1 MRLIRYS
8 KQACDRGPSI
18 TNYSLSIR
26 LLVYPRQHMIKPATN
41 LRKTAVAFLVTLT
54 VFISVLPARASA
66 GVTEDVTFPKIKV
79 LQIEGEDF
87 KTRNASITFGENELS
102 ITVPKGKNIAM
113 DYEKIVSAEYSY
125 SKHPRWKTGLELGAA
140 GILFPPLWL
149 VALPLGFTKHRKHW
163 LTVRTEEDFAVI
175 KLRKGNRKLLIP
187 TFETRTG
194 VTVEAVGEDK

>member
-1 MRLIRYS
+1 
-8 KQACDRGPSI
+8 
-18 TNYSLSIR
+18 
-26 LLVYPRQHMIKPATN
+26 MIKPENN
-41 LRKTAVAFLVTLT
+41 LRKSAAAFLLT
-54 VFISVLPARASA
+54 VAVFVTVLPARTSR
-66 GVTEDVTFPKIKV
+66 GQNEDVTFPRVKV

-87 KTRNASITFGENELS
+87 KTRDASITFTEDRLS
-102 ITVPKGKNIAM
+102 ILVPKGKDIAM
-113 DYEKIVSAEYSY
+113 DYGEIVSAEYSY